1 MLVSNNHFIFVVAMN
16 FVFVVAMNNHFVV
29 IDTTMQTDSLVMFS
43 IRDNKLKP
51 WIQLHRRPAE
61 PMVPTIKIFMS
72 TSNFRIHLWTSDM
85 DFSCAA
91 LIIARLG

>member
-29 IDTTMQTDSLVMFS
+29 IDTTMQTDSLV
-43 IRDNKLKP
+43 INKLKP